1 MKQNQ
6 KKMLVRLIMLCFLFS
21 LFGEGY
27 AQTNNDIR
35 TQTVTIGFTNESLRE
50 ALFTLGRAAGF
61 SMALPSDVDATR
73 RIDLPTSE
81 RSVEATLNLLL
92 QGTNLEFRVQGSNIV
107 FSERGVAVASAT
119 TVTGRVIDDA
129 TGEPLPF
136 VTVQVRGTTIGT
148 VTSIDGTFALTVPS
162 AESVLLF
169 SLMGYE
175 TLELTADVT
184 GSMAVRM
191 REAAIM
197 LEGVMVTGFQT
208 ISSERATGS
217 FAIIDQEHLDRPSTN
232 IGQRL
237 TGQMA
242 GLQTMVDI
250 DGNTRF
256 EIRGQGTLHD
266 PLDIP
271 NIPQPLIVV
280 DGFPISGGI
289 ESLNP
294 NDIESVNVLKDA
306 AAASIWGARAAN
318 GVIVITTRRAQG
330 RGPGLRVDVNSLLCN
345 RTTSLYKIIQQQFQ
359 VLEIL
364 RYDGNEQSRQ
374 TLVLIFRCLETDS
387 LVSWTCTTTKVQIL
401 LLQRAFRVCMEHLY
415 SA

>member
-119 TVTGRVIDDA
+119 AVTGRVIDDG

-208 ISSERATGS
+208 ISRERATGS

-237 TGQMA
+237 AGQMA
-242 GLQTMVDI
+242 GLQTMVDL

-256 EIRGQGTLHD
+256 EIRGQGTLHN

-280 DGFPISGGI
+280 DGFPISG
-289 ESLNP
+289 
-294 NDIESVNVLKDA
+294 
-306 AAASIWGARAAN
+306 
-318 GVIVITTRRAQG
+318 
-330 RGPGLRVDVNSLLCN
+330 
-345 RTTSLYKIIQQQFQ
+345 
-359 VLEIL
+359 
-364 RYDGNEQSRQ
+364 
-374 TLVLIFRCLETDS
+374 
-387 LVSWTCTTTKVQIL
+387 
-401 LLQRAFRVCMEHLY
+401 
-415 SA
+415 